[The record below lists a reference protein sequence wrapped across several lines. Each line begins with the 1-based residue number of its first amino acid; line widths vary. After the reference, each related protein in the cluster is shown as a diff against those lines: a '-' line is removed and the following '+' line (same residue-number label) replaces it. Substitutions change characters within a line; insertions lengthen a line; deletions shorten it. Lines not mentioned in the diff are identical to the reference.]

1 MKPITITVPND
12 LYSELWMLEVDTW
25 EPDHPSA
32 QGMGPGRPAFV
43 KAMEEAKPLAKSH
56 KVTLNEDA
64 ARYFVSRLGAV
75 ANSTDMWEDQ
85 AQGTYDREYRAQY
98 RKFIRQAKKLDDKVR
113 TALGEEIGS
122 PRNRANPAPA
132 QGPQAPRGARRG
144 TAVTSPRSR
153 QGNATPEQAGCVLAK
168 HAWDRD
174 TVECGPNAPTP
185 AQAAQILADKR
196 WTLPPDV
203 RKQKA
208 RLLR

>member
-1 MKPITITVPND
+1 MKPITITIPKD
-12 LYSELWMLEVDTW
+12 LYYEWTMLEVDTW
-25 EPDHPSA
+25 EPDHPST
-32 QGMGPGRPAFV
+32 QGTGSGRPAFV
-43 KAMEEAKPLAKSH
+43 EAMENGKELSKSY

-64 ARYFVSRLGAV
+64 ARYFVSSLGAV
-75 ANSTDMWEDQ
+75 ANSTDIWDDQ
-85 AQGTYDREYRAQY
+85 AQSTDDREYRAQY
-98 RKFIRQAKKLDDKVR
+98 RKWIRQANKLDDKVR

-122 PRNRANPAPA
+122 PRKYVNPAPA
-132 QGPQAPRGARRG
+132 QGPQAPRGARRR

-153 QGNATPEQAGCVLAK
+153 RGNASSGQAGCVLAK

-185 AQAAQILADKR
+185 AQAAQTLANER